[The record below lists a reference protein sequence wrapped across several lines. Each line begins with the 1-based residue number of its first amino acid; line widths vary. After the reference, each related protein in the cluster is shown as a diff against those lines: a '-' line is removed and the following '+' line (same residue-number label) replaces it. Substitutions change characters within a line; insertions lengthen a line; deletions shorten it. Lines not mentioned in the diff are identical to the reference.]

1 MRRFQVFRR
10 GDLSA
15 THNSDQVNAA
25 TDVQFSGVVFEDG
38 TCVIR
43 WHTAKR
49 STSVWATFEDA
60 MGVHGHFDG
69 PHGTEL
75 RWLDDD
81 DTPLLGFADG
91 LERAAVLAEQN
102 LQRTA
107 SGFVALLVD
116 ELKTAAMEARQ

>member
-15 THNSDQVNAA
+15 THNAEQVNAPDA
-25 TDVQFSGVVFEDG
+25 VQFSGVVFEDG

-43 WHTAKR
+43 WHTARR
-49 STSVWATFEDA
+49 STSVWATFDDA
-60 MGVHGHFDG
+60 MAVHGHFDG

-75 RWLDDD
+75 RWLDSDD
-81 DTPLLGFADG
+81 EPLLGFPDG
-91 LERAAVLAEQN
+91 LERAAVLAEHE
-102 LQRTA
+102 LA
-107 SGFVALLVD
+107 KSGSGFVARLVD